1 MKKEYI
7 GMLGGGQ
14 LGMMFTEAAHEE
26 DLKVLAVDPKA
37 DCSISMIADKFIE
50 SEYVNKSTLDKIIE
64 NCEVCTTEFEN
75 VPCEALEYL
84 ENQIKVFPSSRIMKI
99 VQNRDLEK
107 KFLKENNIPVTNFTK
122 YNSKNDLQD
131 LQKMEQD
138 TIFPAFIKTSCFGY
152 DGKGQISVEN
162 ISEIEK
168 AHNKL
173 NNVQCI
179 IERKVNLKLEVSQ
192 VAACNWD
199 GKVEFLPISE
209 NHHINNILH
218 TSKVPTTISNS
229 QKKEIQDITKKIV
242 KSLSYIGVICV
253 EFFISLDDEIMVNEI
268 APRTHNSGHY
278 SIEACDISQFLY
290 QAQIAGNKSI
300 KASNLN
306 HKAIM
311 LNLLGDLWINGEPN
325 FDFLNNYSNIFLH
338 LYNKKNGVPGRKM
351 GHLTFISDDDE
362 ELKILFKKVS
372 DEISKGYI

>member
-26 DLKVLAVDPKA
+26 DLKVLAVDQKE
-37 DCSISMIADKFIE
+37 DCSISMIADKFIK

-84 ENQIKVFPSSRIMKI
+84 EKQIKVFPSSRIMKI

-179 IERKVNLKLEVSQ
+179 IERE
-192 VAACNWD
+192 
-199 GKVEFLPISE
+199 GKSE
-209 NHHINNILH
+209 IRGF
-218 TSKVPTTISNS
+218 TS
-229 QKKEIQDITKKIV
+229 
-242 KSLSYIGVICV
+242 GC
-253 EFFISLDDEIMVNEI
+253 M
-268 APRTHNSGHY
+268 
-278 SIEACDISQFLY
+278 
-290 QAQIAGNKSI
+290 
-300 KASNLN
+300 
-306 HKAIM
+306 
-311 LNLLGDLWINGEPN
+311 
-325 FDFLNNYSNIFLH
+325 
-338 LYNKKNGVPGRKM
+338 
-351 GHLTFISDDDE
+351 
-362 ELKILFKKVS
+362 
-372 DEISKGYI
+372 